1 MRLAREN
8 LKSHFLSQTKTFER
22 DLDQLT
28 EEHSLDQL
36 LWMTSSRDEYKFVW
50 HLLKKGLLKTDY
62 NGLSSSQTEPNLEE
76 QKEAERD
83 ANYDSEDPEEYK
95 DITLFNGGDIPKS
108 SAARKTNIKPL
119 KKLVDKG

>member
-1 MRLAREN
+1 M
-8 LKSHFLSQTKTFER
+8 
-22 DLDQLT
+22 
-28 EEHSLDQL
+28 
-36 LWMTSSRDEYKFVW
+36 
-50 HLLKKGLLKTDY
+50 
-62 NGLSSSQTEPNLEE
+62 EPNLEE

-95 DITLFNGGDIPKS
+95 DITLFNGGDMSKP